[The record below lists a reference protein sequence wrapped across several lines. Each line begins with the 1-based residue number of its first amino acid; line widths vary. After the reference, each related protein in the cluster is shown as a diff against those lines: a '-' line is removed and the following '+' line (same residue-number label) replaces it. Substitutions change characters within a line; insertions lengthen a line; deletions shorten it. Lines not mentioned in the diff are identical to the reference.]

1 MVNLL
6 LEAPEIHCRTLD
18 PGETDLLAAAAR
30 LDQAVWG
37 AVGQGAGT
45 FAARVTN
52 GFVVA
57 ALQGEEL
64 VGTLS
69 CLRRRFDPVLRT
81 RDDPGHPY
89 ATWDGI
95 TGRGRFD
102 TAEPD
107 GDALFCVAVTS
118 RRAVSRPFPA
128 VPEGS
133 HPALDLA
140 RALVSGRDAH
150 DHTAGRTAREI
161 ARACASIHVPRDEVM
176 RFHGRTK
183 GEGLLGGARI
193 VSVLPEGRPEDLPAM
208 GYNVV
213 MAYPDLPACFP
224 VCLHLDHDP
233 SIGEALVLA
242 AVALASRLGVRVAA
256 PYSRPAGFR
265 RALVEALCGASL
277 TPSSPDPLVRAAR
290 DFVATWHV

>member
-1 MVNLL
+1 MVNCL
-6 LEAPEIHCRTLD
+6 LEAPDTQCRTLD
-18 PGETDLLAAAAR
+18 SRETDVLAAAAR

-37 AVGQGAGT
+37 AVGQDAGT

-57 ALQGEEL
+57 AFQGEGL

-69 CLRRRFDPVLRT
+69 CLRRRFDPVLQT
-81 RDDPGHPY
+81 RNDPGHPY

-102 TAEPD
+102 TSDPD

-118 RRAVSRPFPA
+118 SRAMSRPFPA

-150 DHTAGRTAREI
+150 DRAVGRTAREI

-176 RFHGRTK
+176 QFHGRTK
-183 GEGLLGGARI
+183 GKGLLGGARI

-213 MAYPDLPACFP
+213 MAYPDLCATFPAC
-224 VCLHLDHDP
+224 VRLDHEP

-242 AVALASRLGVRVAA
+242 AAALASRLGVRVVA

-265 RALVEALCGASL
+265 RALVEALCGVAL
-277 TPSSPDPLVRAAR
+277 LPSSPDPLVQAAR
-290 DFVATWHV
+290 DFVATWCG

>member
-1 MVNLL
+1 MVTFLF
-6 LEAPEIHCRTLD
+6 EAAGIHCRTLD
-18 PGETDLLAAAAR
+18 PGEEDLLAAAAR

-37 AVGQGAGT
+37 AVGQDAGT
-45 FAARVTN
+45 FVARATN

-57 ALQGEEL
+57 AFQAEEL

-81 RDDPGHPY
+81 REDPGHPY

-118 RRAVSRPFPA
+118 ARAVARPFPA

-150 DHTAGRTAREI
+150 DLTVGRTARAL

-176 RFHGRTK
+176 RFHGRAK
-183 GEGLLGGARI
+183 GKGLLEGARI
-193 VSVLPEGRPEDLPAM
+193 VAVLPDGRPEDLPAM

-213 MAYPDLPACFP
+213 MAYPDLPASFP
-224 VCLHLDHDP
+224 ACVRLDHGP
-233 SIGEALVLA
+233 TIGEALILA
-242 AVALASRLGVRVAA
+242 AAALASRLGVRVAA

-265 RALVEALCGASL
+265 RALVQALCDVSL
-277 TPSSPDPLVRAAR
+277 APSSPDPLVQAAR
-290 DFVATWHV
+290 EFVASWCV